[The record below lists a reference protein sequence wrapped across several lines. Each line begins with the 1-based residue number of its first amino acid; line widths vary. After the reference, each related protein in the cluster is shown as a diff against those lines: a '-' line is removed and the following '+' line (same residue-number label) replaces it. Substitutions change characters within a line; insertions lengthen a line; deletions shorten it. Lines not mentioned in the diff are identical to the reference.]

1 MSNLFDLIHK
11 KTEPNADAVET
22 EETAVELE
30 TIEPKE
36 IAATP
41 ETIEPEVVETKLDEP
56 LYETEPTDSVETK
69 EAIIEEETEC
79 TADEADESSSSGG
92 KASLFETED
101 ICETA
106 TSEEIVEAGDGV
118 DKAATDD
125 ISEETPEV
133 VTECAN
139 EEALAATA
147 VTTEEAT
154 VTVSE
159 PESKPETEIFRE
171 TATAADCEP
180 EATEPSESTT
190 DCDHTEGLDAQYKQ
204 IRFSNITAKIDLD
217 CTLPTVT
224 SSEILTKAEQA
235 KKYGFASVCI
245 LASRMKIFKK
255 QAKEQAFC
263 AVIAYPS
270 GEMTEKSKLCE
281 IKEATLNG
289 AREIDVF
296 FRISALKD
304 EKRKQIVRSLVKYG
318 KAIGKKRVYKLSF
331 DCGMASEEEARFIV
345 SAAVEAKVDYLVIR
359 NCAEND
365 VRTRLFYAG
374 LCAGRCKLEF
384 SDNAFDLSS
393 ISRLSDIGTS
403 RFLLTDAFEIAD
415 CIKQEIESSVE

>member
-1 MSNLFDLIHK
+1 MSNLFDSIHK
-11 KTEPNADAVET
+11 KAEPNADVVET
-22 EETAVELE
+22 KEHAV
-30 TIEPKE
+30 
-36 IAATP
+36 
-41 ETIEPEVVETKLDEP
+41 EPEVVETKADEP
-56 LYETEPTDSVETK
+56 LDETEPTDTDGAVET
-69 EAIIEEETEC
+69 IIEEEFEC
-79 TADEADESSSSGG
+79 SVNETAEGAADEGKESC
-92 KASLFETED
+92 LETEE
-101 ICETA
+101 IFETA
-106 TSEEIVEAGDGV
+106 TSEEIVEESDGV
-118 DKAATDD
+118 DKTAT
-125 ISEETPEV
+125 EEIVEEALEAI
-133 VTECAN
+133 TECAT
-139 EEALAATA
+139 EETLAATA

-154 VTVSE
+154 VTGSE
-159 PESKPETEIFRE
+159 R
-171 TATAADCEP
+171 
-180 EATEPSESTT
+180 EATEPSEPTI
-190 DCDHTEGLDAQYKQ
+190 DGERAEGLDAQYKQ
-204 IRFSNITAKIDLD
+204 IRFFNITAKIDLD

-224 SSEILTKAEQA
+224 SSAILTKAEQA
-235 KKYGFASVCI
+235 KKFGFASVCI

-281 IKEATLNG
+281 IKEATSNG

-318 KAIGKKRVYKLSF
+318 KAIGKKRIYKLSF

-365 VRTRLFYAG
+365 MRTRLFYAG

-393 ISRLSDIGTS
+393 MNRLSDIGTS

-415 CIKQEIESSVE
+415 CIKQEIESTVE